1 MKIKIDPKLVLLL
14 LGLSVALFCDI
25 VLAPFGLFWGS
36 IMFLVQLLVGT
47 VIVYKGLTSS

>member
-1 MKIKIDPKLVLLL
+1 MKIDHKLVVLILVLGAVLLADTVL
-14 LGLSVALFCDI
+14 L
-25 VLAPFGLFWGS
+25 PFGLLFGS